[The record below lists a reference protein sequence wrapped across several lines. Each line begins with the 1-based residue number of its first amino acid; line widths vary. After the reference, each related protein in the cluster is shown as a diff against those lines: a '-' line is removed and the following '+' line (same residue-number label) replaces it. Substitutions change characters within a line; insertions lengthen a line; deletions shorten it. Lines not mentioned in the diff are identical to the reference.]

1 MRYATKG
8 KRSVKLKLHIRNIA
22 GRTLVKKGMVKVGYM
37 GINGISSISCVQCSM
52 CYIHGRYGMTTLNN
66 TVNIPLNII

>member
-8 KRSVKLKLHIRNIA
+8 KRSVKLKLHIRNIV
-22 GRTLVKKGMVKVGYM
+22 GRTLVKKGMVKVHGHKL
-37 GINGISSISCVQCSM
+37 NFFNFLCSM
-52 CYIHGRYGMTTLNN
+52 FNVLHTYGRYGMTTLNN

>member
-8 KRSVKLKLHIRNIA
+8 KRSVKLKLHIRNIV
-22 GRTLVKKGMVKVGYM
+22 GRTLVKKGMVKVHGHKW
-37 GINGISSISCVQCSM
+37 NFFNFLCSM